1 MSTKLLSGRRYTGG
15 FVRACIALV
24 VLSVVLPAQAVRI
37 KDLTS
42 IEGVRSNQLIG
53 YGLVIGLD
61 GTGDQTAQT
70 FFTEQSM
77 KNMLNQLG
85 VVVPQGTSLQLKNV
99 AAVVVQAELPPF
111 AKPGQTMDVTVS
123 SIGNAKSLRGGSLV
137 MTPLKAIDG
146 SIYAVAQGN
155 LIIGGF
161 SADGGDGS
169 SVTVNTT
176 SAGRIPN
183 GALVERSVPSPFN
196 NDRGIVLNLHDP
208 DFTTARRLADSINE
222 FIGSTIAVARDSVSI
237 DVMVPGVLSQKVA
250 FVSELENL
258 EVNPAASAARIIV
271 NSRTGTVVIGQH
283 VRVQP
288 AAVSHGSIT
297 VSINENNQVS
307 QPPPFARTGETAVVQ
322 QSDVTITEDNNPMF
336 VFDAGVSLNDL
347 VQAVNDVGAAPG
359 DLVSILEALDQVGAL
374 QAELI
379 VI

>member
-1 MSTKLLSGRRYTGG
+1 MLL
-15 FVRACIALV
+15 ALPV
-24 VLSVVLPAQAVRI
+24 EAVRI

-111 AKPGQTMDVTVS
+111 SKPGQTLDVTVS

-146 SIYAVAQGN
+146 GIYAIAQGN

-161 SADGGDGS
+161 SAGGADGS

-183 GALVERSVPSPFN
+183 GALVERAVPNPFN

-258 EVNPAASAARIIV
+258 EVNPAKAAARIIV

-283 VRVQP
+283 VRLQP

-297 VSINENNQVS
+297 VSISENNQVS

-322 QSDVTITEDNNPMF
+322 QSDVTITQDNNPMF
-336 VFDAGVSLNDL
+336 VFDPGVSLNDL